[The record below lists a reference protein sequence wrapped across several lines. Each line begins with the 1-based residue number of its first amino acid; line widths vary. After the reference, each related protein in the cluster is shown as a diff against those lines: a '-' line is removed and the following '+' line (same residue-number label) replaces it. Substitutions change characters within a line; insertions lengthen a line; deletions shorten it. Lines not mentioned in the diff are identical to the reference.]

1 MPDLEPTREEMEAQ
15 KALDALADYMKAV
28 GRNGVDRAFLAAH
41 KEASERLA
49 RARHLRK
56 AVEGLDDRDLWD
68 AIEAGGFGD
77 GNLHAFRA
85 TLLNILLN
93 K

>member
-1 MPDLEPTREEMEAQ
+1 MRSTGVRLQFGRDLQLLLSPWAGGHGTPVHRPPRPRGGGQ
-15 KALDALADYMKAV
+15 
-28 GRNGVDRAFLAAH
+28 
-41 KEASERLA
+41 
-49 RARHLRK
+49 
-56 AVEGLDDRDLWD
+56 GLDDRDLWD

-85 TLLNILLN
+85 ALLNILLN